1 MDTIHHG
8 DDDVHRVTSAGE
20 RQILQ
25 ETRGQIDRSAQRM
38 MSRTS
43 SSEARQEV
51 ARIVEDGAVGT
62 EAIA

>member
-1 MDTIHHG
+1 
-8 DDDVHRVTSAGE
+8 
-20 RQILQ
+20 
-25 ETRGQIDRSAQRM
+25 

-62 EAIA
+62 EAIARPMQAAAGALRNGVVEIAQQTGS

>member
-1 MDTIHHG
+1 
-8 DDDVHRVTSAGE
+8 VTSAGE